1 MQGGRQGARQALLLS
16 EMAGVSGCEEA
27 KQILRKEIQDVMN
40 RRQWKKAMKKK
51 GAEAIVNQNEHLKRE
66 NGKLKREVSEARD
79 GLEEVYASCYALI
92 GAITRCYGEVIEGRS
107 VIEFPID
114 EARTV
119 LDNYD
124 IKFTVEDG
132 KYIICAMPKVDPEA
146 E

>member
-1 MQGGRQGARQALLLS
+1 MP
-16 EMAGVSGCEEA
+16 GCEEA
-27 KQILRKEIQDVMN
+27 EQILRKEIQYVMN
-40 RRQWKKAMKKK
+40 RRQIKKAMKKK

-119 LDNYD
+119 LDNYEV
-124 IKFTVEDG
+124 KCSVEDG

>member
-1 MQGGRQGARQALLLS
+1 M
-16 EMAGVSGCEEA
+16 SGCEEA

-51 GAEAIVNQNEHLKRE
+51 GAEAIVNQNEHLKHE
-66 NGKLKREVSEARD
+66 NGKLKREVSEVRE

-92 GAITRCYGEVIEGRS
+92 GAITRLYGEVIEGRS

-124 IKFTVEDG
+124 VKFTVEDG